1 MHKQHPC
8 GSDEWLVERV
18 GIDVGLRCIGCGRH
32 VMLPREGFYKRLKK
46 IISAPIQAG
55 EEGKPLW

>member
-1 MHKQHPC
+1 MRKQHPC

-18 GIDVGLRCIGCGRH
+18 GIDIGLRCNGCGRR
-32 VMLPREGFYKRLKK
+32 VMLPREGFYKQLKK
-46 IISAPIQAG
+46 IISEPNQAG